1 MNTDITNAVVSS
13 ADKAKYD
20 TYAKKLL
27 AEKHILAHILVD
39 TVDEFKGMTPEDVI
53 PLIEGEPRI
62 GIVPS
67 EPGSTNVEAWD
78 AGGQRIV
85 GLNTEISEINEGMV
99 RFDIVFYVRMKDG
112 LSQIIVHIEIQKDEP
127 TAYKIL
133 NRAIFYVSRLIS
145 SQKERDFSNTDYDSI
160 KPVFSIWICL
170 DMSANSLTHIHLSQ
184 DELLEPCGWKG
195 NLNLLNVVLIG
206 ITDEIPKHGSRYE
219 LHRLLG
225 TLLSSELNETEKL
238 DILERE
244 YHIPVNQDFREEVRI
259 MCNLSVGIEEKGIA
273 KGIAKGIE
281 KGIATGIEKGK
292 TQERNILLEI
302 SGLLS
307 EGRTPEELIRMGFD
321 KDSVDLALCLRNH

>member
-112 LSQIIVHIEIQKDEP
+112 LSQIIVNIEIQKDEP

-145 SQKERDFSNTDYDSI
+145 SQKE
-160 KPVFSIWICL
+160 
-170 DMSANSLTHIHLSQ
+170 
-184 DELLEPCGWKG
+184 
-195 NLNLLNVVLIG
+195 
-206 ITDEIPKHGSRYE
+206 
-219 LHRLLG
+219 
-225 TLLSSELNETEKL
+225 SS
-238 DILERE
+238 
-244 YHIPVNQDFREEVRI
+244 
-259 MCNLSVGIEEKGIA
+259 C
-273 KGIAKGIE
+273 
-281 KGIATGIEKGK
+281 
-292 TQERNILLEI
+292 
-302 SGLLS
+302 
-307 EGRTPEELIRMGFD
+307 
-321 KDSVDLALCLRNH
+321 